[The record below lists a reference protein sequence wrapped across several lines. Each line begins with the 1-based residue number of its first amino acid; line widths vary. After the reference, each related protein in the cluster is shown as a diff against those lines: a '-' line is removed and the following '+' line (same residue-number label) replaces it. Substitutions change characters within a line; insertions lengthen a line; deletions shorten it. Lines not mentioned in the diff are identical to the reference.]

1 MVEIKNSKG
10 EVIYT
15 YEGADL
21 RDADLRDAD
30 LRDADLRYA
39 NLQGAYLRGADLRGA
54 KGILNWQSPLGCKR
68 MCYSVLHEN
77 NVMHQLGC
85 FWGGTKEAQSAI
97 IEKYGEGSLYEE
109 YLLLADK
116 ALRAEGKKND

>member
-21 RDADLRDAD
+21 RDADLR
-30 LRDADLRYA
+30 
-39 NLQGAYLRGADLRGA
+39 GAYLRGADLRYADLRGANLRGA

-97 IEKYGEGSLYEE
+97 IEKYEEGSLYEE